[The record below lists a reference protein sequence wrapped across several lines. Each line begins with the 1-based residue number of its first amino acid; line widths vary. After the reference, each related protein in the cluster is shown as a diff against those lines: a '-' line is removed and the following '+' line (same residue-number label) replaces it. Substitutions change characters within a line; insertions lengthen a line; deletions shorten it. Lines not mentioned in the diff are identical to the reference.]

1 MATVTLTSANFR
13 EHTDTGIAIIDFWA
27 EWCPPCRT
35 FAPVFERAS
44 ESHKDIVFGKVDTD
58 AERSLSAEFDVQSIP
73 TIAVIRDGVIVFS
86 QPGALPAQALESLIS
101 QVQALDMD
109 EVRSNLGA
117 ETR

>member
-1 MATVTLTSANFR
+1 M
-13 EHTDTGIAIIDFWA
+13 
-27 EWCPPCRT
+27 
-35 FAPVFERAS
+35 
-44 ESHKDIVFGKVDTD
+44 FGKVDTD

>member
-44 ESHKDIVFGKVDTD
+44 EAHEDIVFGKVNTD
-58 AERSLSAEFDVQSIP
+58 VERSLGAEFNVQSIP
-73 TIAVIRDGVIVFS
+73 TIAVIRDGIVVFS
-86 QPGALPAQALESLIS
+86 QPGALPAHALEGLIS

-109 EVRSNLGA
+109 DVRSKLGA

>member
-44 ESHKDIVFGKVDTD
+44 
-58 AERSLSAEFDVQSIP
+58 
-73 TIAVIRDGVIVFS
+73 
-86 QPGALPAQALESLIS
+86 
-101 QVQALDMD
+101 
-109 EVRSNLGA
+109 
-117 ETR
+117 